1 MRRSILVIFFSVLV
15 LVTVNCLGDEGIY
28 RLVLSD
34 SINPVSKDLVIRAI
48 SQAEEDRAAMLIIEL
63 DTPGGLGE
71 SMRNIVMAELA
82 SSVPIV
88 VYVAPAG
95 ARAASAGVFIT
106 MAADVAVMAPG
117 TNIGAAHPVN
127 LMGGAQGE
135 DEDSTMTEKVIND
148 TVAFAKSV
156 AEQRGRNAEW
166 AESAV
171 RESSSLTST
180 EAVEKNV
187 ADFIAGDFDELLAM
201 LDNYPLSDERVLH
214 TAGLSV
220 TEIRPTLRERL
231 LSYLADPNI
240 VYVLF
245 ILGLYGLMY
254 EFFHPGIGFGLAAGG
269 LCMILAFLGLQ
280 ILPVNIVG
288 VALVLFG
295 AVLMVLDAFTPTNGI
310 LTTGGVIALLAGSFT
325 LFEIQDRAVGLS
337 WWTISLTVGTVT
349 AMFVFVISKGLL
361 AQRRVT
367 VTGRSGMQGAIG
379 RALSELDPD
388 GKVLVKGEYWYASST
403 KGRIPA
409 GERVIVE
416 RLEAG
421 RLWVRRKI

>member
-1 MRRSILVIFFSVLV
+1 MKRSIFVIFFSFLV
-15 LVTVNCLGDEGIY
+15 LVTVNCLGNEGIY
-28 RLVLSD
+28 RLKLSD
-34 SINPVSKDLVIRAI
+34 SINPVTKDLVLRAI
-48 SQAEEDRAAMLIIEL
+48 SQAEEDRAAMFIIEL

-82 SSVPIV
+82 SSIPIV

-135 DEDSTMTEKVIND
+135 KDPTMTEKVVND
-148 TVAFAKSV
+148 TVAFAKSI
-156 AEQRGRNAEW
+156 AEQRGRNMEW

-171 RESSSLTST
+171 QESSSLTAT
-180 EAVEKNV
+180 EAKEKNV
-187 ADFIAGDFDELLAM
+187 IDFIAGDFDELLVM
-201 LDNYPLSDERVLH
+201 LDERGLH

-269 LCMILAFLGLQ
+269 LCLILAFLGLQ

-295 AVLMVLDAFTPTNGI
+295 AVLMVLDAFTPTSGI

-325 LFEIQDRAVGLS
+325 LFDIQDRAVGLS

-361 AQRRVT
+361 AQRRAT

-379 RALSELDPD
+379 RTISELDPD
-388 GKVLVKGEYWYASST
+388 GKVIVKGEYWYASSIE
-403 KGRIPA
+403 GRIPA

-421 RLWVRRKI
+421 RLWVRREI